1 MKTKYWQCQ
10 NSLDSLRIN
19 TRSEGEDREGWV
31 ISTTCAILY
40 RFIPVIKLGIGE
52 REGEEEEK
60 RRKGK
65 ERKARANLGKK
76 ERK

>member
-1 MKTKYWQCQ
+1 M
-10 NSLDSLRIN
+10 N

-40 RFIPVIKLGIGE
+40 RFIPVIKLGIGK

-60 RRKGK
+60 RRK
-65 ERKARANLGKK
+65 ERRGKARANSREKKK
-76 ERK
+76 EKSERSAKSEE

>member
-1 MKTKYWQCQ
+1 M
-10 NSLDSLRIN
+10 N

-40 RFIPVIKLGIGE
+40 RFIPVIKLGIGK

-60 RRKGK
+60 RRKERRGK
-65 ERKARANLGKK
+65 RAQIQGKK
-76 ERK
+76 ERKVKGSAKSEEYI

>member
-1 MKTKYWQCQ
+1 M
-10 NSLDSLRIN
+10 N

-31 ISTTCAILY
+31 ISTTCAIFN

-52 REGEEEEK
+52 REEEEEEK
-60 RRKGK
+60 GEK
-65 ERKARANLGKK
+65 ERRGKRAQISGKK